1 MLWIFTAAVFLA
13 AWLLFLV
20 QPMVAKLILPLLGG
34 SPGVWNTATLFFQT
48 ALLLGYLYAHLLSK
62 LRRTSHQTIIHA
74 VVLALAALLL
84 PIGLPSGQAWTP
96 RGDESPAL
104 WTLWLLF
111 AAVGAPFF
119 ALASAGPLLQRWF
132 SNADHPRASDP
143 YFLYAAS
150 NAGSML
156 ALVAYPFAVEPFAT
170 LTQQRLG
177 WSLGFILLAIL
188 MLTAGTLAARRPHH
202 LDPTTLPLRHSATP
216 PLSWLSRLRWI
227 VLAFIP
233 SSLMLGTTLYLTMDI
248 AAVPLLWVAP
258 LAIYLLTFV
267 LAFTAW
273 GNLGQSLTRL
283 AGWLVPIAALAA
295 AILLILDK
303 REPIAPIIAV
313 HLGVLFTISLAC
325 HGRLAA
331 ERPHVSRLTEFYLL
345 LAVGGVLGGL
355 FNALLAPVLFWGL
368 AEYPIVIVLACL
380 LRPRDPR
387 PAPQGELTPE
397 WTIRLR
403 GALDLAFPIALFLL
417 YLGLAKGYINPAP
430 IERAIADLL
439 RNINLPAAAAAIS
452 GTLIWLL
459 PAAVCLALAWHRL
472 RFALCVAVLFII
484 PALRLGNANRVIATD
499 RTFFGV
505 LQVTARSDGTA
516 DWHSLNHGRT
526 LHGMQYRQVPWSDE
540 PSTYYARSGPVGDFL
555 NALQSTRSPIRAACV
570 GLGTGSLAAYAR
582 PNDRFTFYEI
592 DPGVQ
597 RIAENPQLFSYIDDA
612 RERNAT
618 IDFNL
623 GDARVT
629 LAAAPDQTYD
639 LIIIDAFS
647 SDAIPAHLI
656 TREAIQLYLR
666 KLAPGGVL
674 AFHITNWYIDLE
686 PVLAIAAQRLN
697 LSARVRS
704 HYDLSAEER
713 RLETNGSKWAVL
725 ARNQADLGTLANPP
739 PTKINPD
746 WRPLKLTLPFGPEEG
761 AQLAPPAPML
771 DIQHEWTDDYTDL
784 LRVFRWR

>member
-34 SPGVWNTATLFFQT
+34 SPGVWNTATLFFQA
-48 ALLLGYLYAHLLSK
+48 ALLLGYLYAHLLGK
-62 LRRTSHQTIIHA
+62 LRRTSHQTLIHA
-74 VVLALAALLL
+74 LILALAACLL

-96 RGDESPAL
+96 SGGGDQSPAL

-132 SNADHPRASDP
+132 SSADHRRAKDP

-156 ALVAYPFAVEPFAT
+156 ALIAYPFAVEPFTT
-170 LTQQRLG
+170 LTHQRWG
-177 WSLGFILLAIL
+177 WSLGFLALAVL
-188 MLTAGTLAARRPHH
+188 MLTAGTLAARRPAA
-202 LDPTTLPLRHSATP
+202 PPAIAPSAPQP
-216 PLSWLSRLRWI
+216 PPSWLARARWI
-227 VLAFIP
+227 ILAFIP

-258 LAIYLLTFV
+258 LATYLLTFV

-273 GNLGQSLTRL
+273 SNVGQSLTRF

-303 REPIAPIIAV
+303 REPIAPIIAI
-313 HLGVLFTISLAC
+313 HLAVLFTISLAC

-331 ERPHVSRLTEFYLL
+331 ERPPVAHLTEFYLL

-380 LRPRDPR
+380 LRPRPPR
-387 PAPQGELTPE
+387 PEPQGELPPE

-403 GALDLAFPIALFLL
+403 GTLDLAFPIALLLL

-439 RNINLPAAAAAIS
+439 RHINLPAAATAIT
-452 GTLIWLL
+452 GNLVWLL
-459 PAAVCLALAWHRL
+459 PAALCLALAWQRL
-472 RFALCVAVLFII
+472 RFALCLAVLFII
-484 PALRLGNANRVIATD
+484 PALRLGNTNRVIATD

-505 LQVTARSDGTA
+505 LQVTARADGVA

-540 PSTYYARSGPVGDFL
+540 PSTYYARTGPVGDFIT
-555 NALQSTRSPIRAACV
+555 ALQSTRVPIRAACV
-570 GLGTGSLAAYAR
+570 GLGTGTLAAYAR
-582 PNDRFTFYEI
+582 ANDRFTFYEI

-597 RIAENPQLFSYIDDA
+597 RIAENPELFSYIDDA

-618 IDFNL
+618 IDFNI

-629 LAAAPDQTYD
+629 LANAPDQTYD

-656 TREAIQLYLR
+656 TREAIELYLR

-686 PVLAIAAQRLN
+686 PVLAIAAQRLS
-697 LSARVRS
+697 LAARVRS
-704 HYDLSAEER
+704 HYDLTAEER
-713 RLETNGSKWAVL
+713 RLETNGSKWTVL
-725 ARNQADLGTLANPP
+725 ARAESDLAPLTNAH
-739 PTKINPD
+739 PD

-761 AQLAPPAPML
+761 AELAPPSPIR